1 MFWSNILRAPLREFL
16 DEIDIE
22 KWVDLSK
29 ADSVCLWVGFPPSAG
44 SHRAASS
51 EQRESQLTAL
61 DSSAAL
67 NFLPIGL

>member
-29 ADSVCLWVGFPPSAG
+29 ADSVCLWVGFL
-44 SHRAASS
+44 R
-51 EQRESQLTAL
+51 QLKT
-61 DSSAAL
+61 
-67 NFLPIGL
+67 